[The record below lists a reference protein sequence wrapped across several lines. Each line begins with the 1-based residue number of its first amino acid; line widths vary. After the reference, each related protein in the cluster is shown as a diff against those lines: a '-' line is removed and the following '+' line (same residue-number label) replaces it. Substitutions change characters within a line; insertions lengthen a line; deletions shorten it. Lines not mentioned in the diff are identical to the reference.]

1 MGHPFFSLVLYIFL
15 ITSVTE
21 QIHLP
26 RGTGR
31 TVSILIQDH
40 KLRKCPCLWSPWS
53 SNLHFAQTVA
63 QNNLALFA
71 HFAQASFLFLFEQAT
86 DLWSSE
92 LGHTLQR
99 IDRDLGRQV
108 YLIWYINIMIWWY
121 FVPKKT
127 NSKRGSFI
135 GRLTHITCK
144 TLFTSLEIWLCWC
157 VLFLVCSS
165 KKLLPAA
172 KSAHGFD
179 GFDRPIYILHKTVNH
194 GREMFAK

>member
-1 MGHPFFSLVLYIFL
+1 MGHPFFSLVFYLFL

-63 QNNLALFA
+63 QNNLELFA
-71 HFAQASFLFLFEQAT
+71 HFPQASFLFLFVQAT

-92 LGHTLQR
+92 LGRTLQR
-99 IDRDLGRQV
+99 IDRDLGRQQV
-108 YLIWYINIMIWWY
+108 YLIWYSNIMIWWY

-135 GRLTHITCK
+135 GRLTQITSK
-144 TLFTSLEIWLCWC
+144 T
-157 VLFLVCSS
+157 
-165 KKLLPAA
+165 
-172 KSAHGFD
+172 
-179 GFDRPIYILHKTVNH
+179 
-194 GREMFAK
+194 